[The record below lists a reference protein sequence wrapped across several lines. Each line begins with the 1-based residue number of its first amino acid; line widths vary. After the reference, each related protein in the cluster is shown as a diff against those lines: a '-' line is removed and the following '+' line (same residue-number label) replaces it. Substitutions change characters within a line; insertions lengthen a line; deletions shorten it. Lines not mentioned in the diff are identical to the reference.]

1 MRLQWE
7 QRQTMFK
14 GSFKREG
21 WTAKHPFGFYFISND
36 EDDARLRDPSTP
48 HFLVT
53 SQGNTGVCVRDQ
65 HGRFETLEVAQAAAQ
80 QDFESRLAACAE
92 KEPQ

>member
-1 MRLQWE
+1 MELQW
-7 QRQTMFK
+7 QQSRTMFK

-21 WTAKHPFGFYFISND
+21 WTAQHPFGFYFISNH
-36 EDDARLRDPSTP
+36 EDDDRLHNPNVP

-65 HGRFETLEVAQAAAQ
+65 HGRFETLEAAQVGAQ
-80 QDFESRLAACAE
+80 QDFESRLAACA
-92 KEPQ
+92 